1 MISELNLQHTE
12 LSVFAMIYGF
22 CRDGQG
28 DFHGSRRYLAELC
41 NCSLK
46 SVDIALKKLLKKQM
60 ILKDAWFDQSNQKR
74 CIYTVNYEKINE
86 LTEKATQENNYTRVC
101 NNYPGVGNNY
111 PGVGNNYAGVGNN
124 YAGGTEKNTPN
135 IIDINKSNKINNNIT
150 PSVDDG
156 EVNIYGFYGN
166 VRLSEYWYEY
176 LQNASNYWCD
186 EYIERLDSYIQKN
199 KLNKQSAFWPPERF
213 GITILD
219 WMRRDGV
226 FSD

>member
-1 MISELNLQHTE
+1 MTNELNLRHIE

-46 SVDIALKKLLKKQM
+46 SVDIALNRLLKKQL
-60 ILKDAWFDQSNQKR
+60 INKDVMYDKNHQRK
-74 CIYTVNYEKINE
+74 CIYTVNYKKIGELKEKE
-86 LTEKATQENNYTRVC
+86 PQGNNYTGVS
-101 NNYPGVGNNY
+101 NNYTGVSNNY
-111 PGVGNNYAGVGNN
+111 HRGRVN
-124 YAGGTEKNTPN
+124 NTPN
-135 IIDINKSNKINNNIT
+135 IIDINKSNKNNNIT
-150 PSVDDG
+150 HSIDDG
-156 EVNIYGFYGN
+156 EVNTYGFYGN
-166 VRLSEYWYEY
+166 IRLSDYWYEY
-176 LQNASNYWCD
+176 LQTASDFWCD

-199 KLNKQSAFWPPERF
+199 KLNEQSTLWSPERF

>member
-1 MISELNLQHTE
+1 MSHELKLRHTE

-41 NCSLK
+41 NCSVK
-46 SVDIALKKLLKKQM
+46 SVEIALKKLLKRQL
-60 ILKDAWFDQSNQKR
+60 IIKDAWYDQNNQKR

-86 LTEKATQENNYTRVC
+86 LR
-101 NNYPGVGNNY
+101 GNDIQ
-111 PGVGNNYAGVGNN
+111 GNNYAGVGNN
-124 YAGGTEKNTPN
+124 YAGIGNNYLGVGINYPGGRVKSTPN
-135 IIDINKSNKINNNIT
+135 IIDINKSKKNNNIT

-156 EVNIYGFYGN
+156 EVNTYGFYGN
-166 VRLSEYWYEY
+166 VRLSDYWYEY
-176 LQNASNYWCD
+176 LHAASDMWCD

-199 KLNKQSAFWPPERF
+199 KLNKQSAFWSPERF

-219 WMRRDGV
+219 WLRRDGV
-226 FSD
+226 LSD

>member
-1 MISELNLQHTE
+1 MTNELNLRHIE

-46 SVDIALKKLLKKQM
+46 SVDIALNRLLKKQL
-60 ILKDAWFDQSNQKR
+60 INKDVMYDKNHQRK
-74 CIYTVNYEKINE
+74 CIYTVNYKKIGELKEKE
-86 LTEKATQENNYTRVC
+86 PQGNNYTGVS
-101 NNYPGVGNNY
+101 NNYHRGRVN
-111 PGVGNNYAGVGNN
+111 
-124 YAGGTEKNTPN
+124 NTPN
-135 IIDINKSNKINNNIT
+135 IIDINKSNKNNNIT
-150 PSVDDG
+150 HSIDDG
-156 EVNIYGFYGN
+156 EVNTYGFYGN
-166 VRLSEYWYEY
+166 IRLSDYWYEY
-176 LQNASNYWCD
+176 LQTASDFWCD

-199 KLNKQSAFWPPERF
+199 KLNEQSTLWSPERF